1 MKTAEQFLD
10 DYVKRTSIHP
20 FTLEGINA
28 EDVIELMGKY
38 ADQFRPD
45 VIKSVCDH
53 IDEKSGMICT
63 GGRCRKCNE
72 IV

>member
-1 MKTAEQFLD
+1 MDKI
-10 DYVKRTSIHP
+10 KI
-20 FTLEGINA
+20 LELQIKII
-28 EDVIELMGKY
+28 IEELKS
-38 ADQFRPD
+38 ANPD

-63 GGRCRKCNE
+63 GGRCNKCNE